1 MRHPK
6 DSGEREFRF
15 SFLSKKWIGAGA
27 LSSGSLHDVCRF
39 QAFCYFCIQNRHTLN
54 YLAHIYLSGTDSQ
67 MKIGNFIGDFVKGSQ
82 LDAHLPRIRK
92 GIALHRHIDSFTDS
106 HPLVRETVVLLR
118 PAFGRYSAIIA
129 DMYFDYF
136 LAASFPD
143 YSGKRLNAFAFR
155 FYLDLLLYYR
165 HLPPRVKHFVF
176 HFISTNRLYQYSTLD
191 GLKSSLEIMSNHKVP
206 AINPDKTIDFLI
218 ENHDELEKRFHQFF
232 PDLVQFVKKE
242 II

>member
-1 MRHPK
+1 M
-6 DSGEREFRF
+6 
-15 SFLSKKWIGAGA
+15 
-27 LSSGSLHDVCRF
+27 
-39 QAFCYFCIQNRHTLN
+39 N

-82 LDAHLPRIRK
+82 LEVHPPRIRK
-92 GIALHRHIDSFTDS
+92 GIALHRKIDSFTDS
-106 HPLVRETVVLLR
+106 HHVVRETVVLLR

-136 LAASFPD
+136 LAVSFSD
-143 YSGKRLNAFAFR
+143 FSGKSLNTFAFR
-155 FYLDLLLYYR
+155 FYFDLLLYYR
-165 HLPPRVKHFVF
+165 HLPTRVKRFVF
-176 HFISTNRLYQYSTLD
+176 HFISTNRLYRYSTLD

-218 ENHDELEKRFHQFF
+218 QNHDELEKRFHQFF
-232 PDLVQFVKKE
+232 PDLVLFVKNE